1 MTILYVLLALLM
13 LGVLIMIHEFG
24 HFAAAR
30 LCGIEVKEFSIGFG
44 KQLWGHMGKRGT
56 QFSLRLI
63 PLGGYCMFYGDTDD
77 DPKGEKQDDPRNF
90 TKKAVW
96 KRMLVTI
103 AGPAMNAVLG
113 FVLAVILMVG
123 YGAEADTPFLHSVDE
138 GMPAYEAG
146 MRAGDVF
153 VRIGDVELTE
163 ATAQDVSNAI
173 GAYGEGQEIPVTM
186 LRDGQEMDFVITP
199 YYNEEAG
206 RYMIGITIQQGAKK
220 LPLGRVIP
228 EAWNLTADAA
238 VAIVKALGKLVTTGE
253 GLDQSA
259 GPVGIVSMVAQ
270 ETRTGGLPVYL
281 QLAMF
286 ISVNL
291 GLMNLL
297 PIPGLDG
304 SRLIFLAIEG
314 VRGKPVNQN
323 VEAMIHLAG
332 YVLLLGLMLFF
343 TFQDVR
349 RLFGG

>member
-1 MTILYVLLALLM
+1 MTILYVFLALLM
-13 LGVLIMIHEFG
+13 LGVLITIHEFG
-24 HFAAAR
+24 HFAMAR

-44 KQLWGHMGKRGT
+44 KQLWGRMGRRGT

-77 DPKGEKQDDPRNF
+77 DPKGEKQDDPRNYNKSPF
-90 TKKAVW
+90 W

-103 AGPAMNAVLG
+103 AGPAMNGVLG
-113 FVLAVILMVG
+113 FVLAVILMAG
-123 YGAEADTPFLHSVDE
+123 YGAEADTPFLYSVE
-138 GMPAYEAG
+138 PGLPAYEAG
-146 MRAGDVF
+146 MQAGDLF
-153 VRIGDVELTE
+153 VRVGDVELTD

-173 GAYGEGQEIPVTM
+173 GAYADGQEIPITL
-186 LRDGQEMDFVITP
+186 LRDGQELDFLITP
-199 YYNEEAG
+199 YYNEQEK
-206 RYMIGITIQQGAKK
+206 RYMIGITIQQGAKR
-220 LPLGRVIP
+220 LPVGRIIP
-228 EAWNLTADAA
+228 EAWNLTSDAA
-238 VAIVKALGKLVTTGE
+238 VAIVEALGKMVTTGE

-332 YVLLLGLMLFF
+332 YVLLLGLMVFF
-343 TFQDVR
+343 TFQDVS